1 MIRIYCWA
9 GGVRGWLLTHS
20 EHKRPTY
27 NWPSGGIPWRQGLG
41 GLEEK
46 RVREKRGDDSLVWDV
61 GLDTG

>member
-1 MIRIYCWA
+1 M
-9 GGVRGWLLTHS
+9 HS